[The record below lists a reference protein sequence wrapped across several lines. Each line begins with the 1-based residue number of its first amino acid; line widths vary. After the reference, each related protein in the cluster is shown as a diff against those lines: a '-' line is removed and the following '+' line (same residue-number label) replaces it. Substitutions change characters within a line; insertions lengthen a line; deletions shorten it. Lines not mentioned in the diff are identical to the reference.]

1 MRCWG
6 KTGRE
11 LGKKTWINERDTY
24 KRAREMMEL
33 LSLDIDVKSQV
44 QTLGIGAQFFTE
56 ICRCL
61 LGNARIVILDEPPS
75 AMTPIEYSYFLRA
88 IKKLREQHISVIY
101 ISHRLDEI
109 KDICDRVTIL
119 RDGKNVRTAEVKDIT
134 IPEIIHEMV
143 GKDASGYLQR
153 QQGADLAKAPVMMK
167 LDHVSSGKI
176 EDISFELK
184 AGEILGVTGL
194 LGAGKTELANVIF
207 GVDRKTKGII
217 TVDGKECTFK
227 NPRQAMKA
235 GIPIAVVLR
244 DIPSKKDLYA
254 TFSGTDDIE
263 LGELGAKG
271 LLDAIGESGKI
282 VYIQGTPGLSTAEDR
297 TSGFHN
303 IIDQYDGIEIV
314 AEQAGGVVQ
323 AIDAAGRTGKIK
335 VGGANLQSDA
345 YQRLP
350 DGT

>member
-1 MRCWG
+1 M
-6 KTGRE
+6 
-11 LGKKTWINERDTY
+11 
-24 KRAREMMEL
+24 
-33 LSLDIDVKSQV
+33 
-44 QTLGIGAQFFTE
+44 
-56 ICRCL
+56 
-61 LGNARIVILDEPPS
+61 
-75 AMTPIEYSYFLRA
+75 
-88 IKKLREQHISVIY
+88 
-101 ISHRLDEI
+101 
-109 KDICDRVTIL
+109 
-119 RDGKNVRTAEVKDIT
+119 
-134 IPEIIHEMV
+134 
-143 GKDASGYLQR
+143 
-153 QQGADLAKAPVMMK
+153 AKAPVMMK

-345 YQRLP
+345 YQRLL